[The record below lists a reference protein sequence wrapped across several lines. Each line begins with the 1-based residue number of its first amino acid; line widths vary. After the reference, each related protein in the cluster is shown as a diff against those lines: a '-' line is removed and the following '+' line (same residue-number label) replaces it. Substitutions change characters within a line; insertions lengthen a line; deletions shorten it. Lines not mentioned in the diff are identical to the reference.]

1 MYNLFQYTL
10 LLFIHL
16 TIPIDLCNIVIY
28 SFGLNNISFIQH
40 FKYFLYFIF
49 FNLYIYTLIYI
60 IPDMRKTDCID
71 VELCHSCFTL
81 PCECIIVNIKD
92 SIVKGEH

>member
-1 MYNLFQYTL
+1 
-10 LLFIHL
+10 
-16 TIPIDLCNIVIY
+16 
-28 SFGLNNISFIQH
+28 
-40 FKYFLYFIF
+40 
-49 FNLYIYTLIYI
+49 
-60 IPDMRKTDCID
+60 MRKTDCID